1 MKKQPR
7 NAEQVLR
14 EFVARHGSQIA
25 AARALGISQPYMSD
39 IMNGRRNLSERIM
52 KALGLERVIVERAS

>member
-7 NAEQVLR
+7 SADQVLR
-14 EFVARHGSQIA
+14 EFVARYGSQIA

-39 IMNGRRNLSERIM
+39 IMNGRRDLSERIM
-52 KALGLERVIVERAS
+52 KSLGLERVIVERAS

>member
-7 NAEQVLR
+7 SADQVLR

-39 IMNGRRNLSERIM
+39 IMNGRRDLSERIM
-52 KALGLERVIVERAS
+52 KSLGLERVIVERAS